1 MSFESSRSKGRI
13 ATLLIVLLP
22 IISAV
27 VYLPLYF
34 LRLPT
39 LSTIYISIILTALT
53 YVGYIMFL
61 VAMHGMSKV
70 YNDARIFKNS
80 LCGFAASIIGAVAFT
95 IVAFV
100 FLVPVL
106 NQLTS
111 LATSGSTPS
120 LSTFVFLLEVLV
132 VVWFG
137 GSVLAAINGFFYR
150 RAFYVLAEK
159 SGEGN
164 FRTAG
169 LLLVLGGAL
178 TIVIVGGLLF
188 FIGWV
193 VAAIGF
199 FSLKP
204 QPTQAYVPSS
214 QEVPAQAVI
223 KRCPYCGAENR
234 PDAIYC
240 SHCGNKL

>member
-1 MSFESSRSKGRI
+1 MSIESNGSKGHI

-22 IISAV
+22 IISAA

-34 LRLPT
+34 LRLPPM
-39 LSTIYISIILTALT
+39 STIYISIILTALT
-53 YVGYIMFL
+53 YVGYILFI
-61 VAMHGMSKV
+61 VAMHGMSKAYV
-70 YNDARIFKNS
+70 DDRILKNS
-80 LCGFAASIIGAVAFT
+80 LYGFTASIIGAVAFT
-95 IVAFV
+95 IGAFM

-106 NQLTS
+106 NQLTAS
-111 LATSGSTPS
+111 ATSATTTS
-120 LSTFVFLLEVLV
+120 LSTIVSLFEGLV
-132 VVWFG
+132 AVWLG

-150 RAFYVLAEK
+150 RAFYALAEK

-169 LLLVLGGAL
+169 LLMVLGGAL
-178 TIVIVGGLLF
+178 TIVIVGGLFF

-199 FSLKP
+199 SSLKP
-204 QPTQAYVPSS
+204 KPTQAYMPPS
-214 QEVPAQAVI
+214 QEVPAQAMI
-223 KRCPYCGAENR
+223 KRCPYCGAENS

-240 SHCGNKL
+240 TYCGNKL